1 MKILAIDTSARAAS
15 AAVCDEERILCESYV
30 DVKLTHSETLM
41 PMLDAMLHCAALTL
55 DDLNYLAVSVGPGS
69 FTGLRIG
76 ISAVKGMAFPR
87 KIPCIGVSTLEGLAY
102 NLTGQSCIACCAM
115 DARCKQ
121 VYTACFDVEG
131 DSVTRLTADEA
142 ITITELEENLLQLQS
157 KKPIIMVGDGALL
170 CYNSF
175 GEKSRY
181 QLAPPQLRYQH
192 ANSVCRAALQKTAAS
207 VGAGELVPAYL
218 RLPQAE
224 RELLK
229 KEGTKHD
236 CNRQ

>member
-1 MKILAIDTSARAAS
+1 MKILAIDTSAQAAS
-15 AAVCDEERILCESYV
+15 AAVCEDGRVLCESYV
-30 DVKLTHSETLM
+30 DVKLTHSETLL
-41 PMLDAMLHCAALTL
+41 PMLDSMLHCAALTL
-55 DDLNYLAVSVGPGS
+55 NDMDYLAVSVGPGS

-76 ISAVKGMAFPR
+76 IAAVKGLAFPR
-87 KIPCIGVSTLEGLAY
+87 NILCIAVSTLEGLAY
-102 NLTGQSCIACCAM
+102 NLTGQSCIACCVM

-131 DSVTRLTADEA
+131 ETVSRITDDEA
-142 ITITELEENLLQLQS
+142 ITIDALQEKLS
-157 KKPIIMVGDGALL
+157 GLKEKKPIILVGDGALL

-175 GEKSRY
+175 GEKSRIH
-181 QLAPPQLRYQH
+181 LAPPQLRYQH
-192 ANSVCRAALQKTAAS
+192 ANSVCRAAEQKTAAS

-229 KEGTKHD
+229 KEGMKT
-236 CNRQ
+236 